1 MNYIILTFVIIF
13 GVAILLSTTVAF
25 IPYALA
31 WDKQKNTRS
40 IDEVKN
46 TSSKINIVNQCHNNA
61 LCIAHVIQNYC
72 SITNDPTTCGKAG
85 VSLQPSKGPQGPQ
98 GPKGAKGE
106 TGEQG
111 PQGPKGA
118 KGETGEQGPQGPKGA
133 KGETGEQGPQGPKG
147 AKGETGEQ
155 GPQGPKGAKGETGE
169 QGPQR
174 PLASITGTLLI
185 KIRVDNTKGG
195 TLSASDFNVGIEG
208 TSPVP
213 QQFQGSEPYTIIQI
227 GKGNYNVS
235 QEIENGYSL
244 SLDGECS
251 GSIKVGE
258 IKTCTLF
265 NTFAG

>member
-1 MNYIILTFVIIF
+1 MIF
-13 GVAILLSTTVAF
+13 GVAVLLSTTVSF
-25 IPYALA
+25 IPHALA
-31 WDKQKNTRS
+31 WDTQKNTGS
-40 IDEVKN
+40 TDEVKN
-46 TSSKINIVNQCHNNA
+46 TNTKINIVNQCHNNA
-61 LCIAHVIQNYC
+61 VCIAQVIQNYC
-72 SITNDPTTCGKAG
+72 SITNDPTTCGQAG
-85 VSLQPSKGPQGPQ
+85 ESLKLSKGPQG
-98 GPKGAKGE
+98 E
-106 TGEQG
+106 
-111 PQGPKGA
+111 
-118 KGETGEQGPQGPKGA
+118 
-133 KGETGEQGPQGPKG
+133 
-147 AKGETGEQ
+147 
-155 GPQGPKGAKGETGE
+155 QGPKGAKGETGE

-208 TSPVP
+208 TSPLP

-235 QEIENGYSL
+235 QEIEDGYSL

>member
-1 MNYIILTFVIIF
+1 MIF
-13 GVAILLSTTVAF
+13 GVAVLLSTTVSF

-31 WDKQKNTRS
+31 WDTQKNTGS
-40 IDEVKN
+40 TDEVKN
-46 TSSKINIVNQCHNNA
+46 TNTKINIVNQCHNNA
-61 LCIAHVIQNYC
+61 VCIAQVIQNYC
-72 SITNDPTTCGKAG
+72 SITNDPTTCGQAG
-85 VSLQPSKGPQGPQ
+85 ESLKLSKGPQGEQ

-106 TGEQG
+106 TGE
-111 PQGPKGA
+111 
-118 KGETGEQGPQGPKGA
+118 
-133 KGETGEQGPQGPKG
+133 
-147 AKGETGEQ
+147 
-155 GPQGPKGAKGETGE
+155 QGPKGAKGETGE

-208 TSPVP
+208 TSPLP

-235 QEIENGYSL
+235 QEIEDGYSL

>member
-1 MNYIILTFVIIF
+1 MIF
-13 GVAILLSTTVAF
+13 GVAVLLSTTVSF

-31 WDKQKNTRS
+31 WDTQKNTGS
-40 IDEVKN
+40 TDEVKN
-46 TSSKINIVNQCHNNA
+46 TSTKINIVNQCHNNA
-61 LCIAHVIQNYC
+61 VCIAQVIQNYC
-72 SITNDPTTCGKAG
+72 SITNDPTTCGQAG
-85 VSLQPSKGPQGPQ
+85 ESLKLSKGPQGEQ

-111 PQGPKGA
+111 PQG
-118 KGETGEQGPQGPKGA
+118 E
-133 KGETGEQGPQGPKG
+133 
-147 AKGETGEQ
+147 
-155 GPQGPKGAKGETGE
+155 QGPKGAKGETGE

-195 TLSASDFNVGIEG
+195 SLSASDFSVGIEG
-208 TSPVP
+208 TSPLP

-235 QEIENGYSL
+235 QEIEDGYSL

>member
-1 MNYIILTFVIIF
+1 MIF
-13 GVAILLSTTVAF
+13 GVAVLLSTTISF

-31 WDKQKNTRS
+31 WDTQKNTGS
-40 IDEVKN
+40 TDEVKN
-46 TSSKINIVNQCHNNA
+46 TNTKINIVNQCHNNA
-61 LCIAHVIQNYC
+61 VCIAQVIQNYC
-72 SITNDPTTCGKAG
+72 SITNDPTTCGQAG
-85 VSLQPSKGPQGPQ
+85 ESLKLSKGPQG
-98 GPKGAKGE
+98 E
-106 TGEQG
+106 
-111 PQGPKGA
+111 
-118 KGETGEQGPQGPKGA
+118 
-133 KGETGEQGPQGPKG
+133 
-147 AKGETGEQ
+147 
-155 GPQGPKGAKGETGE
+155 QGPKGAKGETGE

-208 TSPVP
+208 TSPLP

-235 QEIENGYSL
+235 QEIEDGYSL

>member
-1 MNYIILTFVIIF
+1 LNYIILTFVIIF

-31 WDKQKNTRS
+31 WDKQKNTHS

-85 VSLQPSKGPQGPQ
+85 VSLQPSK
-98 GPKGAKGE
+98 
-106 TGEQG
+106 
-111 PQGPKGA
+111 
-118 KGETGEQGPQGPKGA
+118 GPQGPKGA

>member
-1 MNYIILTFVIIF
+1 LNYIILTFVIIF

-111 PQGPKGA
+111 P
-118 KGETGEQGPQGPKGA
+118 
-133 KGETGEQGPQGPKG
+133 
-147 AKGETGEQ
+147 Q

>member
-1 MNYIILTFVIIF
+1 MIF
-13 GVAILLSTTVAF
+13 GVAVLLSTTVSF

-31 WDKQKNTRS
+31 WDTQKNTGS
-40 IDEVKN
+40 TDEVKN
-46 TSSKINIVNQCHNNA
+46 TNTKINIVNQCHNNA
-61 LCIAHVIQNYC
+61 VCIAQVIQNYC
-72 SITNDPTTCGKAG
+72 SITNDPTTCGQAG
-85 VSLQPSKGPQGPQ
+85 ESLKLSKGPQGEQ

-111 PQGPKGA
+111 PQG
-118 KGETGEQGPQGPKGA
+118 E
-133 KGETGEQGPQGPKG
+133 
-147 AKGETGEQ
+147 
-155 GPQGPKGAKGETGE
+155 QGPKGAKGETGE

-208 TSPVP
+208 TSPLP

-235 QEIENGYSL
+235 QEIEDGYSL

>member
-1 MNYIILTFVIIF
+1 MTYIILTFVIIF

-61 LCIAHVIQNYC
+61 LCIAQVIQNYC
-72 SITNDPTTCGKAG
+72 SITNDPTTCGQAG
-85 VSLQPSKGPQGPQ
+85 VSLQLSKGPQGPQGPQ

-111 PQGPKGA
+111 PQGP
-118 KGETGEQGPQGPKGA
+118 
-133 KGETGEQGPQGPKG
+133 
-147 AKGETGEQ
+147 
-155 GPQGPKGAKGETGE
+155 
-169 QGPQR
+169 
-174 PLASITGTLLI
+174 LASITGTLLI

-195 TLSASDFNVGIEG
+195 ALSASDFNVGIEG
-208 TSPVP
+208 TSPHP

>member
-85 VSLQPSKGPQGPQ
+85 VSLQPSKGP
-98 GPKGAKGE
+98 
-106 TGEQG
+106 QG

>member
-1 MNYIILTFVIIF
+1 MIF
-13 GVAILLSTTVAF
+13 GVAVLLSTTVPF

-31 WDKQKNTRS
+31 WDTQKNTRS
-40 IDEVKN
+40 TDEVKN

-61 LCIAHVIQNYC
+61 VCIAQVIQNYC
-72 SITNDPTTCGKAG
+72 SITNDPTTCGQAG
-85 VSLQPSKGPQGPQ
+85 VSLKLSKGPQGEQ
-98 GPKGAKGE
+98 GPKGVKGE

-111 PQGPKGA
+111 PKGV
-118 KGETGEQGPQGPKGA
+118 KGETGEQGSQ
-133 KGETGEQGPQGPKG
+133 T
-147 AKGETGEQ
+147 
-155 GPQGPKGAKGETGE
+155 
-169 QGPQR
+169 

-195 TLSASDFNVGIEG
+195 TLSTSDFNVGIEG
-208 TSPVP
+208 TSPLP

-235 QEIENGYSL
+235 QEIEDGYSL

>member
-1 MNYIILTFVIIF
+1 MTYIILTFVIIF

-31 WDKQKNTRS
+31 WDKQKNTHS
-40 IDEVKN
+40 IDEVKH
-46 TSSKINIVNQCHNNA
+46 TSSKI
-61 LCIAHVIQNYC
+61 
-72 SITNDPTTCGKAG
+72 
-85 VSLQPSKGPQGPQ
+85 
-98 GPKGAKGE
+98 
-106 TGEQG
+106 
-111 PQGPKGA
+111 
-118 KGETGEQGPQGPKGA
+118 
-133 KGETGEQGPQGPKG
+133 
-147 AKGETGEQ
+147 
-155 GPQGPKGAKGETGE
+155 KGAKGETGE

-195 TLSASDFNVGIEG
+195 ALSASDFNVGIEG
-208 TSPVP
+208 TSPHP
-213 QQFQGSEPYTIIQI
+213 QQFQGPEPYTIIQI

>member
-1 MNYIILTFVIIF
+1 MIF
-13 GVAILLSTTVAF
+13 GVAVLLSTTVSF

-31 WDKQKNTRS
+31 WDTQKNTGS
-40 IDEVKN
+40 TDEVKN
-46 TSSKINIVNQCHNNA
+46 TNTKINIVNQCHNNA
-61 LCIAHVIQNYC
+61 VCIAQVIQNYC
-72 SITNDPTTCGKAG
+72 SITNDPTTCGQAG
-85 VSLQPSKGPQGPQ
+85 ESLKLSKGPQG
-98 GPKGAKGE
+98 E
-106 TGEQG
+106 
-111 PQGPKGA
+111 
-118 KGETGEQGPQGPKGA
+118 
-133 KGETGEQGPQGPKG
+133 
-147 AKGETGEQ
+147 
-155 GPQGPKGAKGETGE
+155 QGPKGAKGETGE

-208 TSPVP
+208 TSPLP

-235 QEIENGYSL
+235 QEIEDGYSL
-244 SLDGECS
+244 SLDGQCS
-251 GSIKVGE
+251 GSITVGE

>member
-85 VSLQPSKGPQGPQ
+85 VSLQPSKGP
-98 GPKGAKGE
+98 
-106 TGEQG
+106 
-111 PQGPKGA
+111 
-118 KGETGEQGPQGPKGA
+118 
-133 KGETGEQGPQGPKG
+133 
-147 AKGETGEQ
+147 Q

>member
-1 MNYIILTFVIIF
+1 MIF
-13 GVAILLSTTVAF
+13 GVAVLLSTTVSF

-31 WDKQKNTRS
+31 WDTQKNTGS
-40 IDEVKN
+40 TDEVKN
-46 TSSKINIVNQCHNNA
+46 TNTKINIVNQCHNNA
-61 LCIAHVIQNYC
+61 VCIAQVIQNYC
-72 SITNDPTTCGKAG
+72 SITNDPTTCGQAG
-85 VSLQPSKGPQGPQ
+85 ESLKLSKGPQGEQ

-111 PQGPKGA
+111 PQG
-118 KGETGEQGPQGPKGA
+118 EQGPKGA
-133 KGETGEQGPQGPKG
+133 KGETGEQGPQG
-147 AKGETGEQ
+147 E
-155 GPQGPKGAKGETGE
+155 QGPKGAKGETGE
-169 QGPQR
+169 QGPKR

-208 TSPVP
+208 TSPLP
-213 QQFQGSEPYTIIQI
+213 RQFQGSEPYTIIQI

-235 QEIENGYSL
+235 QEIEDGYSL

>member
-1 MNYIILTFVIIF
+1 MIF
-13 GVAILLSTTVAF
+13 GVAVLLSTTVSF

-31 WDKQKNTRS
+31 WDTQKNTGS
-40 IDEVKN
+40 TDEVKN
-46 TSSKINIVNQCHNNA
+46 TNTKINIVNQCHNNA
-61 LCIAHVIQNYC
+61 VCIAQVIQNYC
-72 SITNDPTTCGKAG
+72 SITNDPTTCGQAG
-85 VSLQPSKGPQGPQ
+85 ESLKLSKGPQG
-98 GPKGAKGE
+98 E
-106 TGEQG
+106 
-111 PQGPKGA
+111 
-118 KGETGEQGPQGPKGA
+118 
-133 KGETGEQGPQGPKG
+133 
-147 AKGETGEQ
+147 
-155 GPQGPKGAKGETGE
+155 QGPKGAKGETGE

-208 TSPVP
+208 TSPLP

-235 QEIENGYSL
+235 QEIEDGYSL

-265 NTFAG
+265 NTFTG

>member
-1 MNYIILTFVIIF
+1 MIF
-13 GVAILLSTTVAF
+13 GVAVLLSTTVSF

-31 WDKQKNTRS
+31 WDTQKNTGS
-40 IDEVKN
+40 TDEVKN
-46 TSSKINIVNQCHNNA
+46 TNTKINIVNQCHNNA
-61 LCIAHVIQNYC
+61 VCIAQVIQNYC
-72 SITNDPTTCGKAG
+72 SITNDPTTCGQAG
-85 VSLQPSKGPQGPQ
+85 ESLKLSKGPQG
-98 GPKGAKGE
+98 E
-106 TGEQG
+106 
-111 PQGPKGA
+111 
-118 KGETGEQGPQGPKGA
+118 
-133 KGETGEQGPQGPKG
+133 
-147 AKGETGEQ
+147 
-155 GPQGPKGAKGETGE
+155 QGPKGAKGETGE

-208 TSPVP
+208 TSPLP

-235 QEIENGYSL
+235 QEIEDGYSL

>member
-1 MNYIILTFVIIF
+1 MIF
-13 GVAILLSTTVAF
+13 GVAVLLSTTVSF

-31 WDKQKNTRS
+31 WDTQKNTGS
-40 IDEVKN
+40 TDEVKN
-46 TSSKINIVNQCHNNA
+46 TNTKINIVNQCHNNA
-61 LCIAHVIQNYC
+61 VCIAQVIQNYC
-72 SITNDPTTCGKAG
+72 SITNDPTTCGQAG
-85 VSLQPSKGPQGPQ
+85 ESLKLSKGPQG
-98 GPKGAKGE
+98 E
-106 TGEQG
+106 
-111 PQGPKGA
+111 
-118 KGETGEQGPQGPKGA
+118 
-133 KGETGEQGPQGPKG
+133 
-147 AKGETGEQ
+147 
-155 GPQGPKGAKGETGE
+155 QGPKGAKGETGE

-208 TSPVP
+208 TSPLP

-235 QEIENGYSL
+235 QEIEDGYSL

-258 IKTCTLF
+258 IKTCTLL

>member
-1 MNYIILTFVIIF
+1 MIF
-13 GVAILLSTTVAF
+13 GVAVLLSTTVSF

-31 WDKQKNTRS
+31 WDTQKNTGS
-40 IDEVKN
+40 TDEVKN
-46 TSSKINIVNQCHNNA
+46 TNTKINIVNQCHNNA
-61 LCIAHVIQNYC
+61 VCIAQVIQNYC
-72 SITNDPTTCGKAG
+72 SITNDPTTCGQAG
-85 VSLQPSKGPQGPQ
+85 ESLKLSKGPQG
-98 GPKGAKGE
+98 E
-106 TGEQG
+106 
-111 PQGPKGA
+111 
-118 KGETGEQGPQGPKGA
+118 
-133 KGETGEQGPQGPKG
+133 
-147 AKGETGEQ
+147 
-155 GPQGPKGAKGETGE
+155 QGPKGAKGETGE

-208 TSPVP
+208 TSPRP

-235 QEIENGYSL
+235 QEIEDGYSL

>member
-1 MNYIILTFVIIF
+1 MIF
-13 GVAILLSTTVAF
+13 GVAVLLSTTVSF

-31 WDKQKNTRS
+31 WDTQKNTGS
-40 IDEVKN
+40 TDEVKN
-46 TSSKINIVNQCHNNA
+46 TTTKINIVNQCHNNA
-61 LCIAHVIQNYC
+61 VCIAKVIQNYC
-72 SITNDPTTCGKAG
+72 SITNDPTTCGQAG
-85 VSLQPSKGPQGPQ
+85 ESLKLSKGPQG
-98 GPKGAKGE
+98 E
-106 TGEQG
+106 
-111 PQGPKGA
+111 
-118 KGETGEQGPQGPKGA
+118 
-133 KGETGEQGPQGPKG
+133 
-147 AKGETGEQ
+147 
-155 GPQGPKGAKGETGE
+155 QGPKGAKGETGE

-208 TSPVP
+208 TSPLP

-235 QEIENGYSL
+235 QEIEDGYSL

>member
-1 MNYIILTFVIIF
+1 MIF
-13 GVAILLSTTVAF
+13 GVAVLLSTTVSF

-31 WDKQKNTRS
+31 WDTQKNTRS
-40 IDEVKN
+40 TDEVKN

-61 LCIAHVIQNYC
+61 VCIAQVIQNYC
-72 SITNDPTTCGKAG
+72 SITNDPTTCGQAG
-85 VSLQPSKGPQGPQ
+85 VSLKLSKGPQGEQ

-111 PQGPKGA
+111 SQ
-118 KGETGEQGPQGPKGA
+118 T
-133 KGETGEQGPQGPKG
+133 
-147 AKGETGEQ
+147 
-155 GPQGPKGAKGETGE
+155 
-169 QGPQR
+169 

-195 TLSASDFNVGIEG
+195 TLSTSDFNVGIEG
-208 TSPVP
+208 TSPLP

-235 QEIENGYSL
+235 QEIEDGYSL